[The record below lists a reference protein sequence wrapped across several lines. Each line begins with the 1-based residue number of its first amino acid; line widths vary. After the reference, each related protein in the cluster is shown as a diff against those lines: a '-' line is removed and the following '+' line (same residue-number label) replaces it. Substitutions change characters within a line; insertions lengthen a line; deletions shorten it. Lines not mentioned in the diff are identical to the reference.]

1 LREFRIH
8 SRELPD
14 ATVLVLEGEL
24 DVASAAELGR
34 EIDAANHER
43 SRVVMDLRGL
53 SFMDST
59 GLRALVAA
67 SESVEAAGREFA
79 VVRGPRQV
87 ERLLAVTRVA
97 ERLTIVDDYELPD
110 A

>member
-1 LREFRIH
+1 
-8 SRELPD
+8 
-14 ATVLVLEGEL
+14 
-24 DVASAAELGR
+24 
-34 EIDAANHER
+34 
-43 SRVVMDLRGL
+43 
-53 SFMDST
+53 MDST
-59 GLRALVAA
+59 GLRARVAA
-67 SESVEAAGREFA
+67 SESVEAAGREFT